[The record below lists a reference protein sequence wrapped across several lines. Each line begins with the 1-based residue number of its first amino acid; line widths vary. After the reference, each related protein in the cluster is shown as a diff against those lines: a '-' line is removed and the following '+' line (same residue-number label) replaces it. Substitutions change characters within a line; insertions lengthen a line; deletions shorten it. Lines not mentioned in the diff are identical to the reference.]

1 MKLMGALVL
10 LALALGQ
17 NPDAQ
22 KPVAAN
28 EATGVEVAAQILP
41 ANRFCEFGAKAYM
54 VYFPIDITVTN
65 ARRTPIIVA
74 RRLNVQRLLV
84 GASINDMDAHKYE
97 LETNSAPL
105 RIFGQASDFGA
116 QPSTTG
122 FMTLKHNQSYDFTI
136 VQGVPVRLSAADS
149 VPGTTTS
156 GSHVLSVE
164 LAMWPYT
171 RDPVV
176 LAGQWSHYGDLI
188 STPAISFPMTVS
200 LPTNPPLEKCGL
212 LPPRDQQSK
221 DPQSKDQ

>member
-22 KPVAAN
+22 KPVATN
-28 EATGVEVAAQILP
+28 EATGVEVAAQVLP
-41 ANRFCEFGAKAYM
+41 ANRFCEFGPKAYM
-54 VYFPIDITVTN
+54 VYFPIDITITN

-74 RRLNVQRLLV
+74 RRLNVQRLLM
-84 GASINDMDAHKYE
+84 GATIDDIWAHKYE
-97 LETNSAPL
+97 LEINSAPL
-105 RIFGQASDFGA
+105 RIFGQPSDFGV
-116 QPSTTG
+116 QPSATG
-122 FMTLKHNQSYDFTI
+122 FMTLKHNQGYDFTI
-136 VQGVPVRLSAADS
+136 VQGVPVRRSAADS
-149 VPGTTTS
+149 VPGTATS

-171 RDPVV
+171 RDPVA

-200 LPTNPPLEKCGL
+200 LPANPPLEKCGL
-212 LPPRDQQSK
+212 IPPKEQQSK
-221 DPQSKDQ
+221 DQ

>member
-28 EATGVEVAAQILP
+28 EATGVEVAAQLLP
-41 ANRFCEFGAKAYM
+41 ANRFCEFGPKAYM

-97 LETNSAPL
+97 LETNSAPF

-116 QPSTTG
+116 QPSATG

-149 VPGTTTS
+149 VPGTATS
-156 GSHVLSVE
+156 GSHVFSVE
-164 LAMWPYT
+164 LGMWPYT
-171 RDPVV
+171 RDPVA
-176 LAGQWSHYGDLI
+176 LAGQWSNYGDLI
-188 STPAISFPMTVS
+188 SAPAISFPMPVS
-200 LPTNPPLEKCGL
+200 LPANPPLEKCGL
-212 LPPRDQQSK
+212 IPPKDQTIKDQQ
-221 DPQSKDQ
+221 